1 MNLDHGISI
10 SETLERYL
18 KYFDPLIIAL
28 IQVGEKT
35 GTLPKVLNE
44 LDAKLLD
51 SIELQSKI
59 K

>member
-1 MNLDHGISI
+1 LNLDHGLSI
-10 SETLERYL
+10 SETLQQYT

-28 IQVGEKT
+28 MQVGERT

-51 SIELQSKI
+51 TIELNSKI
-59 K
+59 R